1 MECMNVEVKRQIE
14 GVSFATLILGFS
26 LRLSSTITHLAILPA
41 CVLLGI
47 GLYTDSLVSSQ
58 AEV

>member
-1 MECMNVEVKRQIE
+1 MNVEVRRQIK
-14 GVSFATLILGFS
+14 GVSFATLIQGFS
-26 LRLSSTITHLAILPA
+26 LTLSITITCLAILPA